1 MMKSLQM
8 NFLTDTG
15 KNYTF
20 TVNQPKQDLTR
31 ETVLSVMESIV
42 NSKYFVTTAGVPVS
56 IKSAKLVDKVETIL
70 FDLEE
75 K

>member
-1 MMKSLQM
+1 MKSLQM

-42 NSKYFVTTAGVPVS
+42 NSKYFITTVGVPVS
-56 IKSAKLVDKVETIL
+56 VKSAKLVDKVETIL
-70 FDLEE
+70 FDSEE

>member
-42 NSKYFVTTAGVPVS
+42 NSKYFITTAGVLVS